1 MRRRRSSVRLTPLP
15 RPRPRSAQVPP
26 SLVPCSP
33 VLRDTSSASSCPRYS
48 CFVLPAVLVTT
59 TTLLATPALL
69 LTQLDPWKRDQFT
82 LDEDLQR
89 SRNYGVHPC
98 DDFYHHVCGLWDQHF
113 FRGYWSP
120 VQKYEHLIQGQAI
133 KHHLLRQIP
142 KNPVRARDKASALLL
157 KCLSRRGGESL
168 RTLQNILKELGLSW
182 PQKTPASRREL
193 LGTLVKSSLH
203 FGIHVFWAFFVGR
216 HPPRPNENIIYTTLD
231 ERAIDWIRTF
241 QRLIHFGK
249 HRAYLRRC
257 AEIVGGTGQSYSM
270 MIHAVTTAHSL
281 MAQQVHLLWN
291 PVGLPAYMD
300 LHDPE
305 LRRALNGHLADDSQP
320 VARERDRE
328 PPARPVLRAER
339 DPLHH

>member
-89 SRNYGVHPC
+89 SRNYGVHPMRR
-98 DDFYHHVCGLWDQHF
+98 LL
-113 FRGYWSP
+113 P
-120 VQKYEHLIQGQAI
+120 KYEHLIQGQAI

-157 KCLSRRGGESL
+157 KCLSRVSGNSPS
-168 RTLQNILKELGLSW
+168 K
-182 PQKTPASRREL
+182 
-193 LGTLVKSSLH
+193 
-203 FGIHVFWAFFVGR
+203 VFTYDHEG
-216 HPPRPNENIIYTTLD
+216 
-231 ERAIDWIRTF
+231 
-241 QRLIHFGK
+241 
-249 HRAYLRRC
+249 
-257 AEIVGGTGQSYSM
+257 
-270 MIHAVTTAHSL
+270 
-281 MAQQVHLLWN
+281 
-291 PVGLPAYMD
+291 
-300 LHDPE
+300 
-305 LRRALNGHLADDSQP
+305 
-320 VARERDRE
+320 
-328 PPARPVLRAER
+328 
-339 DPLHH
+339 